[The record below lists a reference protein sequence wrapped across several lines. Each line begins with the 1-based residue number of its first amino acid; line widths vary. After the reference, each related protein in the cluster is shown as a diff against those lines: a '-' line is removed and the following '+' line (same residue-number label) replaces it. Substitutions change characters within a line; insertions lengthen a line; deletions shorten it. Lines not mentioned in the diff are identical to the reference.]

1 MSPIWLESVQDG
13 RKKIFLVG
21 KSFVVEKNLRLKN
34 FFDEKQFLVKKF

>member
-21 KSFVVEKNLRLKN
+21 KSFVVEKNFRLKIFLTKNN
-34 FFDEKQFLVKKF
+34 FW